1 MLYNVHTIYNSTY
14 SLLFSKLIEEK
25 SKEKSELVN
34 AEKEVRSI
42 TAERIREMHE
52 AVDTTIKT
60 LAWNSHARQ
69 TKALH
74 ACSKLK
80 SEYDN
85 SLEDHTDVE
94 TTMRHENI
102 KLENEISEMIKQ

>member
-1 MLYNVHTIYNSTY
+1 MHNEHIQFSY
-14 SLLFSKLIEEK
+14 SKLIEEK